1 MGFIMRG
8 CKNVAKAVLICAIG
22 LLPLSVDAGG
32 YGLHVRSVAISQ
44 SDAADAWQLSVHLDF
59 RLSQVATDAVL
70 HGVPLSW
77 EVKLRWLKARK
88 LWLDEIRV
96 EKVVPLTLQY
106 QALLN
111 QFAVRRGDKPEV
123 EMFASLNNALAEM
136 SRLQVNL
143 STSAVSTEDKIAIKV
158 VFDREALPTPLR
170 PEAWLSQQ
178 WDLSSDWSVWPF
190 QK

>member
-1 MGFIMRG
+1 MRAY
-8 CKNVAKAVLICAIG
+8 KSVVKAVLMSVIG
-22 LLPLSVDAGG
+22 LLPISGGADEYGVRVHSVEFSRPAE
-32 YGLHVRSVAISQ
+32 Q
-44 SDAADAWQLSVHLDF
+44 AWILNARLDF
-59 RLSQVATDAVL
+59 CLSPAATDAVL

-77 EVKLRWLKARK
+77 QVKLRWLKSRK
-88 LWLDEIRV
+88 LWWDEIRV
-96 EKVVPLTLQY
+96 EKVVLLTLQY

-111 QFAVRRGDKPEV
+111 QFAVRRGDKSEV

-136 SRLQVNL
+136 SRLHVNL
-143 STSAVSTEDKIAIKV
+143 GTGFVGERDKIAIKV
-158 VFDREALPTPLR
+158 VFNREALPTPLR

>member
-1 MGFIMRG
+1 MRV
-8 CKNVAKAVLICAIG
+8 CKNAAKAVLMSVIG
-22 LLPLSVDAGG
+22 LLPVSASAGE
-32 YGLHVRSVAISQ
+32 YGVRVRSVAFSQ
-44 SDAADAWQLSVHLDF
+44 SPAQTWQLSVRLDF
-59 RLSQVATDAVL
+59 RLSRVATDAVL

-77 EVKLRWLKARK
+77 QVKLRWLKTRK
-88 LWLDEIRV
+88 FWWDEIRA
-96 EKVVPLTLQY
+96 EKTIPLTLQY

-143 STSAVSTEDKIAIKV
+143 GTGSVGTEDKIAIKV